1 MTNNIIGRE
10 NEQAILKSLYESQ
23 RAEFV
28 AIYGRRRIG
37 KTFLV
42 KQYFKNNIDFYATG
56 IYRGTKEEQL
66 VHFSKQINTYSK
78 GYYPVPKDWFE
89 AFDMLK
95 TYLSQLSSKKRVV
108 AFIDELP
115 WFDTHKSRFVKAFEL
130 FWNSWASDQENLL
143 LIVCGSATTWMTSK
157 LIGDKGGLHNRITKQ
172 IYLAPF
178 SLRESAE
185 LIKRQGVELSAQQIA
200 ECYMIM
206 GGVPYYLSKL
216 EKGRSF
222 SQNIDALFFSKNAEL
237 KIEYEFLFKSLFDNS
252 QLYQRVVDILSK
264 KKKGMTRKE
273 IVEGLGI
280 ADNGNLTTVLND
292 LCLCDFVRKYSGYG
306 KKERDVIYQLS
317 DMYILFYT
325 QFVEGNN
332 GLDSNYWSNMADNPA
347 KRAWSGFAFEQLCL
361 HHIDQ
366 IKSALGISGVQTN
379 VYSWVCRDAGQ
390 GAQIDLV
397 IDRRDDV
404 INLCEMKYSSVKYE
418 MTSDYADWMEERK
431 ELFRQKTKTDKALHL
446 TLVTLKGV
454 KPNMHSNIL
463 QNVICIGDLIK

>member
-1 MTNNIIGRE
+1 MANEIIGRE
-10 NEQAILKSLYESQ
+10 HEQALLKSLYESQ
-23 RAEFV
+23 KAEFV

-42 KQYFKNNIDFYATG
+42 KQFFKDNIDFYATG
-56 IYRGTKEEQL
+56 IYQGTKEEQL
-66 VHFSKQINTYSK
+66 GHFSKQINTYSK

-89 AFDMLK
+89 AFDILK
-95 TYLSQLSSKKRVV
+95 TYLSQLSNKKRIVV
-108 AFIDELP
+108 FIDELP
-115 WFDTHKSRFVKAFEL
+115 WFDTHKSRFTKALEL
-130 FWNSWASDQENLL
+130 FWNSWASIQDNLL
-143 LIVCGSATTWMTSK
+143 MVVCGSATTWMTSK
-157 LIGDKGGLHNRITKQ
+157 LIGDKGGLHNRLTRQ

-178 SLRESAE
+178 TLRESAA
-185 LIKRQGVELSAQQIA
+185 LIKKQGVEFNSQQIA

-216 EKGRSF
+216 QKGLSL

-237 KIEYEFLFKSLFDNS
+237 KLEYEFLFKSLFENS
-252 QLYQRVVDILSK
+252 QLYQRVVDILST

-273 IVEGLGI
+273 ILEGLGI
-280 ADNGNLTTVLND
+280 TDSGNLTTVLND
-292 LCLCDFVRKYSGYG
+292 LCLCDFVCKYSGFE
-306 KKERDVIYQLS
+306 KKERDTVYQLS

-332 GLDSNYWSNMADNPA
+332 SLDSHYWSNMIDNPA

-366 IKSALGISGVQTN
+366 IKSALGISGVQSN
-379 VYSWVCRDAGQ
+379 IYSWVSRGEGQ

-454 KPNMHSNIL
+454 KPNAHSNIL
-463 QNVICIGDLIK
+463 QNVICIEDLIK